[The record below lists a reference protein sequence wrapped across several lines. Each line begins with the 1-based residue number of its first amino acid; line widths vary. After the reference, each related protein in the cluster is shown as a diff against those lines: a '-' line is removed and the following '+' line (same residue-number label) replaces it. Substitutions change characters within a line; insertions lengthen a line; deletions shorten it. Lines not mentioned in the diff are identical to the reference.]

1 MTLAEKIFDLR
12 KKNGWSQEELAE
24 KCAVS
29 RQSVSKWESG
39 QSVPDLSK
47 IIILSDLFHV
57 STDYLLREELKE
69 EPIAPGWQEKT
80 EDVPWSQNEETQESQ
95 ESRYISRSEA
105 EEYLELTDQCAPK
118 IALGV
123 LLCIISPAALILLA
137 ALSEYRAFPVTEA
150 MAAGIGVTTLLVLVA
165 IAVFLFITNGMRLE
179 KYQYL
184 EQELLDLEDGLEQE
198 LRRQYEENRI
208 CFPRKIATGVIL
220 CILAAVPLMIAGAL
234 EASDLICCILTALLL
249 VIVSIGVF
257 ILVQTGMEY
266 GGFQRL
272 LQEGDFTRYNKSA
285 SELENK
291 IGGIYWPCI
300 VAIYL
305 AYSFITGNWQYS
317 WIIWPVA
324 GVAFAAIQ
332 GICRLVKSK

>member
-105 EEYLELTDQCAPK
+105 
-118 IALGV
+118 
-123 LLCIISPAALILLA
+123 
-137 ALSEYRAFPVTEA
+137 
-150 MAAGIGVTTLLVLVA
+150 
-165 IAVFLFITNGMRLE
+165 
-179 KYQYL
+179 
-184 EQELLDLEDGLEQE
+184 
-198 LRRQYEENRI
+198 
-208 CFPRKIATGVIL
+208 
-220 CILAAVPLMIAGAL
+220 
-234 EASDLICCILTALLL
+234 
-249 VIVSIGVF
+249 
-257 ILVQTGMEY
+257 
-266 GGFQRL
+266 
-272 LQEGDFTRYNKSA
+272 
-285 SELENK
+285 
-291 IGGIYWPCI
+291 
-300 VAIYL
+300 
-305 AYSFITGNWQYS
+305 
-317 WIIWPVA
+317 
-324 GVAFAAIQ
+324 
-332 GICRLVKSK
+332 